1 MKKESRVPGVCNDG
15 FTLVEM
21 MVALGLMS
29 LVFGMLVAFFVTLT
43 RSTVAQNS
51 AADAQHTARA
61 GVEYVVHDLR
71 IAGLDPRKTAG
82 ACIEEI
88 SPTGTKVRFT
98 TDRCDQPINSSGC
111 DLPSPDGDLND
122 QSEEVTYSYDSE
134 RRSLRRCFYESDP
147 DRETCV
153 NLIDRVVS
161 NPNGIPLFVFLDSNN
176 NPVTENQDRERIRA
190 VVLTLTIETPAGLNQ
205 PVTRTYSSRVRLR
218 NIGL

>member
-1 MKKESRVPGVCNDG
+1 MKTESRVPGVSEDG
-15 FTLVEM
+15 VTLVEM

-29 LVFGMLVAFFVTLT
+29 LVFGMMVGFFVTLT
-43 RSTVAQNS
+43 RSTVFQNS

-71 IAGLDPRKTAG
+71 IAGLDPHHTAG
-82 ACIEEI
+82 AGIEEI

-111 DLPSPDGDLND
+111 DQPSPDGDLND
-122 QSEEVTYSYDSE
+122 QSEEVTYLYDSK
-134 RRSLRRCFYESDP
+134 RRSLRRCYYESDP
-147 DRETCV
+147 NRETCA

-161 NPNGIPLFVFLDSNN
+161 NPSGIPLFVFLDSDNN
-176 NPVTENQDRERIRA
+176 IVTENQDRDRIRA
-190 VVLTLTIETPAGLNQ
+190 VVFTLTIEAPAGMNT